1 MANLQNVI
9 DQLSMNKLAQDETTE
24 KVGGLNTRVSALI
37 TSMKLNNMD
46 MLEALREKSTPSS
59 PAGPAAAA
67 QGGGGGGGGMGFLG
81 GIGALGALGTTLL
94 AIGAS
99 ITGFD
104 DDLRALKIG
113 DTLIRIGKAIARA
126 VNAVMD
132 FGRGVVN
139 IFAKLGPAV
148 TEISRIFREG
158 FAKIPESVF
167 EFFNKVKGSI
177 LTTIPESIA
186 RVQGRVTEFFKPLT
200 DFFGRVSEFMK
211 PIFSGVGTTF
221 ETFGKVFGSIL
232 DFFKSALAFIDP
244 VLGPLKTVLK
254 TALRPFFQIILTV
267 IDFVM
272 GFFKGFTGTDG
283 SFMEKLTAG
292 IEGGIKGVI
301 RGITEA
307 LDLIFIELPAWIMG
321 KLGFDGLAEKI
332 KEFNITQFVDP
343 IFEAIKKFF
352 KDMFAGELSLPS
364 IDLGGMGDMAGELIK
379 SILRKVLPDPNGDFS
394 LLDPRYYA
402 KAAIP
407 NSIYEY
413 AGYSRVIKDGKV
425 GKFSLQNDAAAGNT
439 ATIGAAPPTGMGGAT
454 QINAPQVRGGDTNVS
469 SSSTA
474 MAMPAAASMDNSF
487 SDASF
492 AN

>member
-9 DQLSMNKLAQDETTE
+9 EQLTLNKIAQDETTE

-46 MLEALREKSTPSS
+46 MLEALREKSAPSS

-81 GIGALGALGTTLL
+81 ATAALGALGTTLL

-99 ITGFD
+99 IAGLD
-104 DDLRALKIG
+104 DELRALKIG

-139 IFAKLGPAV
+139 VFAKLGPAV
-148 TEISRIFREG
+148 TEISRVFTEG

-167 EFFNKVKGSI
+167 EFFGKIKSSI
-177 LTTIPESIA
+177 LTTIPESIG

-211 PIFSGVGTTF
+211 PIFEGVGTTF

-254 TALRPFFQIILTV
+254 TALRPFFQIVLTIV
-267 IDFVM
+267 DFVM
-272 GFFKGFTGTDG
+272 GFFKGFTGEDG

-301 RGITEA
+301 KGITEA
-307 LDLIFIELPAWIMG
+307 LDIIFIELPAWIMG
-321 KLGFDGLAEKI
+321 KLGFDGLAAKI

-413 AGYSRVIKDGKV
+413 AGFSRNEE
-425 GKFSLQNDAAAGNT
+425 GKFALQSNVSGSNNT
-439 ATIGAAPPTGMGGAT
+439 AATQQLGAAPPTGMGGAT

-474 MAMPAAASMDNSF
+474 MAMPAASSMDNSF

-492 AN
+492 D

>member
-1 MANLQNVI
+1 MANLQSVI
-9 DQLSMNKLAQDETTE
+9 EQLTINKIAQDETTE

-46 MLEALREKSTPSS
+46 MLEALREKSAPAAAAAAA
-59 PAGPAAAA
+59 AGPAAV
-67 QGGGGGGGGMGFLG
+67 GGTGGMGFLG
-81 GIGALGALGTTLL
+81 GVTALGALGTTLL

-99 ITGFD
+99 IADFD
-104 DDLRALKIG
+104 TELRALKIG
-113 DTLIRIGKAIARA
+113 DTIIRIGKAIARA
-126 VNAVMD
+126 INAVIK
-132 FGRGVVN
+132 FGDDIVG

-148 TEISRIFREG
+148 TEIRRVFTEG

-167 EFFNKVKGSI
+167 EFFGKIKSSI
-177 LTTIPESIA
+177 LTTIPESIG
-186 RVQGRVTEFFKPLT
+186 RVQGRVTEFFQPLT

-211 PIFSGVGTTF
+211 PIFEGVGTTF

-254 TALRPFFQIILTV
+254 TAMRPFFQIILTIV
-267 IDFVM
+267 DFVM
-272 GFFKGFTGTDG
+272 GFFEGFTGEDG
-283 SFMEKLTAG
+283 SFFEKLTAG
-292 IEGGIKGVI
+292 IEGGVKGVI
-301 RGITEA
+301 KGITEA
-307 LDLIFIELPAWIMG
+307 IDMIFIELPAWIMG
-321 KLGFDGLAEKI
+321 KLGFDGLAAKI

-364 IDLGGMGDMAGELIK
+364 IDLGSMGDMAGELIK

-407 NSIYEY
+407 DSIYEY
-413 AGYSRVIKDGKV
+413 AGFSRNEE
-425 GKFSLQNDAAAGNT
+425 GKFALQSNVTGPGNT
-439 ATIGAAPPTGMGGAT
+439 AATEQLGAAPPTGMGGAT
-454 QINAPQVRGGDTNVS
+454 QIIAPSVRGGDSNS
-469 SSSTA
+469 SSSSSA
-474 MAMPAAASMDNSF
+474 IAMPSASSMDNSF
-487 SDASF
+487 SDESF
-492 AN
+492 A

>member
-9 DQLSMNKLAQDETTE
+9 EQLTLNKIAQDETTE

-46 MLEALREKSTPSS
+46 MLEALREKSAPSS

-67 QGGGGGGGGMGFLG
+67 QGSGGGGGGMGFLG
-81 GIGALGALGTTLL
+81 GVTALGALGTTLL

-99 ITGFD
+99 ITGLD
-104 DDLRALKIG
+104 DEIRALKIG

-139 IFAKLGPAV
+139 VFAKLGPAV
-148 TEISRIFREG
+148 TAIREVFTAG

-167 EFFNKVKGSI
+167 EFFGKIKSSI
-177 LTTIPESIA
+177 LTTIPESVG
-186 RVQGRVTEFFKPLT
+186 RVQGSVTEFFKPLT

-254 TALRPFFQIILTV
+254 TALRPFFQIVLTIV
-267 IDFVM
+267 DFVM
-272 GFFKGFTGTDG
+272 GFFKGFTGEDG

-301 RGITEA
+301 KGITEA
-307 LDLIFIELPAWIMG
+307 LDIIFIELPAWIMG
-321 KLGFDGLAEKI
+321 KLGFDGLAAKI

-364 IDLGGMGDMAGELIK
+364 IDLGGMGDMAGDLIK

-407 NSIYEY
+407 DSIYEY

-425 GKFSLQNDAAAGNT
+425 GKLSLQNDAAAGNT
-439 ATIGAAPPTGMGGAT
+439 ATIGAAPPTGTGGAT
-454 QINAPQVRGGDTNVS
+454 IVNAPSSRGGDTIS
-469 SSSTA
+469 SNSSNA
-474 MAMPAAASMDNSF
+474 IVAPMAASHDPTLGFGAAAP
-487 SDASF
+487 
-492 AN
+492 

>member
-9 DQLSMNKLAQDETTE
+9 EQLTLNKAAQDETTT
-24 KVGGLNTRVSALI
+24 KVAGLSTRVSALI

-46 MLEALREKSTPSS
+46 MLEALREKSAPTR

-67 QGGGGGGGGMGFLG
+67 QGGGGGGGFNFLG
-81 GIGALGALGTTLL
+81 GVAALGALGTTLL

-99 ITGFD
+99 ITGLD
-104 DDLRALKIG
+104 DELRALKIG
-113 DTLIRIGKAIARA
+113 DTLIRMGKAIARA
-126 VNAVMD
+126 VSAVMD

-139 IFAKLGPAV
+139 VFSKLGPAV
-148 TEISRIFREG
+148 AEISKVFREG

-167 EFFNKVKGSI
+167 EFFGKIKAGI

-186 RVQGRVTEFFKPLT
+186 RVQGRVGEFFKPLT

-211 PIFSGVGTTF
+211 PIFDGVGATF

-254 TALRPFFQIILTV
+254 TALRPFFQIVLTIV
-267 IDFVM
+267 DFVM
-272 GFFKGFTGTDG
+272 GFFKGFTGEDG

-301 RGITEA
+301 KGITEA
-307 LDLIFIELPAWIMG
+307 LDIIFIELPAWIMG
-321 KLGFDGLAEKI
+321 KLGFDGLSAKI

-352 KDMFAGELSLPS
+352 KDLFAGDLELPS
-364 IDLGGMGDMAGELIK
+364 IDLGGMGDMAGDLIK
-379 SILRKVLPDPNGDFS
+379 SILRKVLPDPNADFS

-407 NSIYEY
+407 DSVYEY

-425 GKFSLQNDAAAGNT
+425 GEFTLPDAGAGNT
-439 ATIGAAPPTGMGGAT
+439 AAITAAPPTGGSGAT
-454 QINAPQVRGGDTNVS
+454 IVNAPSSRGGDTIS
-469 SSSTA
+469 SSSSSSMVMP
-474 MAMPAAASMDNSF
+474 MAPSHDPTLSH
-487 SDASF
+487 
-492 AN
+492 